1 MKWENSFTSPNPTGA
16 SLFNIPEEV
25 SYLNCAYM
33 SPLSKEVLVSGE
45 KALNQKA
52 TPYEVGSN
60 DFFEPVEKL
69 KTAFAKLIDTP
80 NSDRVVVMPSASYG
94 FATVAKNL
102 SVQEGQNIVILDEQ
116 FPSNFYCWQRLS
128 EERGLDLKIVEPDN
142 ILRGQQWTTKILDS
156 IDSRTVAVSMGIVH
170 WTDGTL
176 FDLEA
181 IRKRTLEVG
190 AKLILDGTQAIGAI
204 PFSITSLEPDA
215 LICAAYKWLMG
226 PYGIGLSYFG
236 PEFDQGT
243 PIEESWINRIHSDD
257 FQAQVGYQ
265 KEYRPF
271 STRYD
276 MGEKSNFI
284 LIPMLTTALSQ
295 LQSWGVSN
303 IQNYCKS
310 IGYSE
315 LEHLQTLGFKI
326 EDSKYRAHHLF
337 GIRPPL
343 NFNYQLVKEALV
355 NEKVYV
361 SFRGKAI
368 RVSPHI
374 YNSLEDMKK
383 LTSCL
388 VQGLS

>member
-1 MKWENSFTSPNPTGA
+1 MDNFTGPKPSSASF
-16 SLFNIPEEV
+16 FNIPEGV

-45 KALNQKA
+45 KALKQKA
-52 TPYEVGSN
+52 TPYEVVAN

-69 KTAFAKLIDTP
+69 KAAFAKLIDTP
-80 NSDRVVVMPSASYG
+80 NSERVVVMPSASYG

-128 EERGLDLKIVEPDN
+128 EERGLDLKVVEPDD
-142 ILRGQQWTTKILDS
+142 ILRGQQWTSKILES
-156 IDSRTVAVSMGIVH
+156 IDSRTAAVSMGIIH

-176 FDLEA
+176 FDLRA
-181 IRKRTLEVG
+181 IRDRTREVG
-190 AKLILDGTQAIGAI
+190 AKLILDGTQAIGAL

-226 PYGIGLSYFG
+226 PYGISLSYFG
-236 PEFDQGT
+236 PEFDQGI

-284 LIPMLTTALSQ
+284 LVPMLTTALSQ
-295 LQSWGVSN
+295 IQSWGMSN
-303 IQNYCKS
+303 IQKFCKS
-310 IGYSE
+310 ISSSE
-315 LEHLQTLGFKI
+315 LQRLQSLGFKI
-326 EDSKYRAHHLF
+326 EDSQYRAHHLF

-343 NFNYQLVKEALV
+343 NYNYQLVKEALI
-355 NEKVYV
+355 NEKVFV

-374 YNSLEDMKK
+374 YNSQEDIKK
-383 LTSCL
+383 LSNCL
-388 VQGLS
+388 VRGLS